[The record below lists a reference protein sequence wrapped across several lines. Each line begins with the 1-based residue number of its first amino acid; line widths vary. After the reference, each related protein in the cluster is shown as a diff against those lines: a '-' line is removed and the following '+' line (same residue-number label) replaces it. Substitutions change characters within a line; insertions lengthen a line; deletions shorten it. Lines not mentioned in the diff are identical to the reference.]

1 MQIDISEKAIAYLNK
16 KMDFFL
22 SRARV
27 PRIVLAE
34 RSCHG
39 ANFRLFFEAAHDDD
53 QMVEAAG
60 FQIYIPQGLMDEF
73 SGFSLDMEQFFLNR
87 RLKISPLKQ
96 SYQCDCT
103 AKCPN
108 SAAARADNK
117 DI

>member
-1 MQIDISEKAIAYLNK
+1 MQIDITDQARNYLSR

-22 SRARV
+22 ARKRV

-39 ANFRLFFEAAHDDD
+39 ANFRLFFESVHDDD

-60 FQIYIPQGLMDEF
+60 LRLYIPQELLAEF
-73 SGFSLDMEQFFLNR
+73 SGFSLTMEQFFLNR
-87 RLKISPLKQ
+87 RLKITPIKQ

-108 SAAARADNK
+108 SAAAKADNK
-117 DI
+117 DK